1 MAHPQIAWF
10 ARLANKSDTP
20 VRVIEGQTTKL
31 SRTMHDIRYDAL
43 HDEFIVGNPFAQA
56 VLTFAGSAS
65 GQVAPLRVIQGPST
79 QLIKPDNLELDPVHD
94 EIIVPEPE
102 SNSILVYPRLGQGD
116 VAPIRV
122 LKGNK
127 NNWSAGAVA
136 VDPIHNV
143 IVAAG
148 EYRRGNEKFH
158 ALMVFDRTA
167 DGEQAPRAVI
177 GGPKSGLR
185 STRQI
190 MIYPEAGYIIVS
202 HPGRGGGEKPE
213 NIYIGVWSVNDNGDV
228 PPRWKIGGPAT
239 GMANPRGVAL
249 DVKHKEVIVA
259 DMGLNAVHTFAF
271 PELFEPQSAETV
283 ASR

>member
-1 MAHPQIAWF
+1 
-10 ARLANKSDTP
+10 
-20 VRVIEGQTTKL
+20 
-31 SRTMHDIRYDAL
+31 MHDIRYDPL

-65 GQVAPLRVIQGPST
+65 GQVTPLRVIQGPST
-79 QLIKPDNLELDPVHD
+79 QMIKPDNLELDPVHD

-102 SNSILVYPRLGQGD
+102 TNSILVYPRLAQGD

-122 LKGNK
+122 LKGNRA
-127 NNWSAGAVA
+127 NWSAGTVA

-143 IVAAG
+143 LVAAG
-148 EYRRGNEKFH
+148 EIRRDGKEFH

-177 GGPKSGLR
+177 GGPKSGLF

-190 MIYPEAGYIIVS
+190 MIYPESGYVIVS
-202 HPGRGGGEKPE
+202 HPGPGGGADPSKV
-213 NIYIGVWSVNDNGDV
+213 YIGVWSIDDNGDV

-259 DMGLNAVHTFAF
+259 DMGLNAVHTFSF
-271 PELFEPQSAETV
+271 PELFEPQPAMTT
-283 ASR
+283 AGR